1 MSYKTQGE
9 VYRNI
14 IEPNLQNFIRVEFTK
29 QELLPIIELTKKVA
43 EEKLKEQN
51 YKVDGFSLHKRFMS
65 GFISELAIERLLG
78 IKIIDHEQVEN
89 KTHSKY
95 FNTPDL
101 QNAGFNVGVKS
112 AEYGK
117 VPLIPTYNNY
127 SQIICIRDTPKSVLV
142 CGIATPEVL
151 NEFQTEDL
159 VLAPSLKRI
168 NEDKRR
174 KGNIKNIKTGFYG
187 FNHLLNINT
196 IQSLVA

>member
-14 IEPNLQNFIRVEFTK
+14 IEPNLNKFIRVEFTK

-78 IKIIDHEQVEN
+78 IKIIDHEQVKN

-159 VLAPSLKRI
+159 VLASSLKRI

-174 KGNIKNIKTGFYG
+174 KGNLKNIKTGFYG
-187 FNHLLNINT
+187 FNQLLNINT

>member
-1 MSYKTQGE
+1 VSYKTQGE

-14 IEPNLQNFIRVEFTK
+14 IEPNLQSFIRVEFTK

-43 EEKLKEQN
+43 EEKLKEKN
-51 YKVDGFSLHKRFMS
+51 YKIDGFGLHKRFMS

-78 IKIIDHEQVEN
+78 INIIDYEQVEN

-117 VPLIPTYNNY
+117 VPLIPTHNTY

-151 NEFQTEDL
+151 NDFQTEDL
-159 VLAPSLKRI
+159 ILAPSLKRI

-174 KGNIKNIKTGFYG
+174 QGNIKNIKTGFYG